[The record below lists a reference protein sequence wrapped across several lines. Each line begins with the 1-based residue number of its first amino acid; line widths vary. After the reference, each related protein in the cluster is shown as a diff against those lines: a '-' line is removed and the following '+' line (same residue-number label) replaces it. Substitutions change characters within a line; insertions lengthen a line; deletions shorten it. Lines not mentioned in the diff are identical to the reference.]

1 MKLAGHY
8 YSMISGLAASL
19 GSFFGKLISYSA
31 DGTVSV
37 VKRMFHVSLLPLWC
51 GEAMVMPYYIFFVSL
66 GVQFEQNLA
75 KFAL

>member
-37 VKRMFHVSLLPLWC
+37 VKRMFHVSLLPL
-51 GEAMVMPYYIFFVSL
+51 
-66 GVQFEQNLA
+66 
-75 KFAL
+75 